1 MRVSTTALYTLAALI
16 AGDLTQQAI
25 ATPVSDTAPKRP
37 AAGDIESTAE
47 LVSGSVN
54 SVTPPEQLEAI
65 AFAEAVLTQYSEEY
79 TRELT
84 EVSDLEAEETVSVAI
99 APDDVSTAEVGTA
112 EVAAAEINIAAIN
125 ILATMPAPETTGVE
139 HSSFYLDLTESSA
152 ESIDVASELADSQ
165 TVLTEE
171 WAVDLAFSSYYGSAV
186 APPEAIALPERLPSE
201 PKVSEPKVIEAIATP
216 EFFMPEQSER
226 LLNDLEAPVNVL
238 LPVTLSSEATQTYA
252 LNSLEEEENLWIQAM
267 IESEFAQEST
277 ADWVTAST
285 MEFEEEGAI
294 ASISESLIPST
305 FGTLS

>member
-25 ATPVSDTAPKRP
+25 AKPVSDTAPKHP
-37 AAGDIESTAE
+37 EAGDIESAAE
-47 LVSGSVN
+47 LVPSSVD

-84 EVSDLEAEETVSVAI
+84 EVGDLEAEETVSVAI
-99 APDDVSTAEVGTA
+99 APDDSSTAEIA
-112 EVAAAEINIAAIN
+112 APEISAAEINIAAIN

-139 HSSFYLDLTESSA
+139 HSSFYLNSTENLVESPV
-152 ESIDVASELADSQ
+152 ESIDVVSELADLQ

-171 WAVDLAFSSYYGSAV
+171 WAADLAFSSYYESAV

-201 PKVSEPKVIEAIATP
+201 LKVIEAIATP
-216 EFFMPEQSER
+216 EFFMPEQSGR
-226 LLNDLEAPVNVL
+226 SLNDLEAPVNVL
-238 LPVTLSSEATQTYA
+238 LPVTLSSEATQTHA
-252 LNSLEEEENLWIQAM
+252 LNALEEDEDLWIQAM
-267 IESEFAQEST
+267 IESEFAQEPT
-277 ADWVTAST
+277 ANWVAAST

-294 ASISESLIPST
+294 ASIPEPRIPST
-305 FGTLS
+305 FSTLS